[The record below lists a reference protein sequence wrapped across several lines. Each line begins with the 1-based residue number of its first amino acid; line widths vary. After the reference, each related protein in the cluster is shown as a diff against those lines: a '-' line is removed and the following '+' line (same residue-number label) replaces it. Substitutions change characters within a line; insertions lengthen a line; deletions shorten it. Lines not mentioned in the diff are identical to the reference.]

1 MTNPS
6 LPHAPRTP
14 KTDLV
19 ETFSR
24 VHGVYLHFADDKP
37 PPAVRAWAVHCL
49 PLRREERHLDRSAQL
64 EFFRGLDAFLAA
76 KGGLSAGGRA
86 LAY

>member
-1 MTNPS
+1 MSRP
-6 LPHAPRTP
+6 
-14 KTDLV
+14 DLV

-37 PPAVRAWAVHCL
+37 PAQVRGWAVQCI
-49 PLRREERHLDRSAQL
+49 PLRREERYLDRTAQL
-64 EFFRGLDAFLAA
+64 ELFRGLDAFLAA
-76 KGGLSAGGRA
+76 RGGGLSAGGRA